1 MHWITTFRAKLILTL
16 FPVVVAVTVMA
27 LLMAERKFSA
37 NYRRLFDEQFEE
49 HVAELTSA
57 RNKRFEALSTIL
69 QNMAAQPKVVEAIQK
84 KDFKELSQLLRPQLE
99 TLAEERLLAEFP
111 GLRENESNRGPL
123 GRFPASNDRSRGFK
137 GRDGRF
143 PPGQKPYVDF
153 IDAKGNFVGAP
164 QQRTAAGLGLAR
176 EAENHGDVRR
186 KGGKMPWLGDR
197 KFEQVL
203 TEQEVGYFRV
213 EQENRNDGRPT
224 EQVREVFITPLRDS
238 KDQKFVGAFVFGLP
252 LTSLTERV
260 LYEQTKRSD
269 HGEIM
274 SGIWVEDQLVS
285 STIPHEKREEV
296 TTLMQQAFKHGERTH
311 RELTVTMDGV
321 RHQLLYRVLNPGSP
335 FPLAA
340 QLNLYSLA
348 ALDAEINEL
357 RWSVGGLA
365 LVALG
370 MGLVV
375 LLLVSRTLSGPVSEL
390 AEATRQIEQGN
401 FAVRVPVCRRDE
413 LGMLA
418 ASFNQMA
425 AGLALQEKY
434 RSVLNAVADRAVA
447 QQLIEQSGTLGG
459 ELRQV
464 SMLFCDIRGFTAITE
479 GMRPADVIEM
489 LNEHMTALT
498 DIAYE
503 HGGIVDKFVGDL
515 IMVLFGA
522 PRSTGSDGLRAVQCA
537 QAMLQRR
544 GELNQTSK
552 HSLEMGIGI
561 ATGAVVAGCMG
572 SDQRLSY
579 TVIGHRVNLA
589 SRLCSIAQPSEIVMD
604 EETYSEARAIVKA
617 DPMPPMQLK
626 GISEPVHPW
635 RVSLCS

>member
-1 MHWITTFRAKLILTL
+1 MHWIITFRAKLILTL
-16 FPVVVAVTVMA
+16 FPVVAMVTVMA

-49 HVAELTSA
+49 YVAELTSA

-69 QNMAAQPKVVEAIQK
+69 KNMAAQPKVVEAFQK
-84 KDFKELSQLLRPQLE
+84 KDFKELSHLLRPQLE

-111 GLRENESNRGPL
+111 GWRESESNRGPL
-123 GRFPASNDRSRGFK
+123 GRLPASNDLSRGFK

-143 PPGQKPYVDF
+143 PPGQKPYVEF
-153 IDAKGNFVGAP
+153 IDAKGNFMGAP
-164 QQRTAAGLGLAR
+164 QQRTAPGLGLAL
-176 EAENHGDVRR
+176 EAEDNGDVRQR
-186 KGGKMPWLGDR
+186 GGKMPWLGDH

-203 TEQEVGYFRV
+203 TEQEVGYFLF
-213 EQENRNDGRPT
+213 ELGNRNDGRPT
-224 EQVREVFITPLRDS
+224 EQVHEVFITPLRDS
-238 KDQKFVGAFVFGLP
+238 KDQNFVGAFALGLP

-274 SGIWVEDQLVS
+274 SGIWVEDQLVTN
-285 STIPHEKREEV
+285 TIPHEKREEV
-296 TTLMQQAFKHGERTH
+296 TTLMQEVFKHGKGIH
-311 RELTVTMDGV
+311 SELRLMIDGV

-340 QLNLYSLA
+340 QVNLYSLA
-348 ALDAEINEL
+348 ALDVEISEL

-365 LVALG
+365 FVALG
-370 MGLVV
+370 IGLGV

-401 FAVRVPVCRRDE
+401 FSVRVPVCRRDE

-544 GELNQTSK
+544 RELNQTSK
-552 HSLEMGIGI
+552 HSLEVGIGI

-589 SRLCSIAQPSEIVMD
+589 SRLCSIAQPSEILMD
-604 EETYSEARAIVKA
+604 AETYAEARAIVKA
-617 DPMPPMQLK
+617 EPMAPMQLK
-626 GISEPVHPW
+626 GISTPVHPW
-635 RVSLCS
+635 RVAPFS